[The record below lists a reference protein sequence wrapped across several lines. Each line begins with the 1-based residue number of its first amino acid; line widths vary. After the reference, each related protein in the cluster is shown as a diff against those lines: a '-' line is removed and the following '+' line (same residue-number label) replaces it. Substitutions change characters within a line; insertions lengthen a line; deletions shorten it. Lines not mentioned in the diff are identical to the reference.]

1 MFYGS
6 AANGNE
12 MKFERNRLFDMLI

>member
-12 MKFERNRLFDMLI
+12 MKFERNGLFDMLI